1 MFGGTNNIIQNI
13 LHIQFECEEYS
24 IAFPL
29 NIVMDLNN
37 VMEVGACVFFFFCL
51 WQSWSSTLSLYPKSE
66 LLVITQDD
74 VK

>member
-24 IAFPL
+24 TAFPL

-37 VMEVGACVFFFFCL
+37 VMEVGACVFFYFVCGKVEALL
-51 WQSWSSTLSLYPKSE
+51 WAYIQSQSF
-66 LLVITQDD
+66 
-74 VK
+74 

>member
-24 IAFPL
+24 TAFPL

-37 VMEVGACVFFFFCL
+37 VMEVGACVFFLFCL
-51 WQSWSSTLSLYPKSE
+51 WQS
-66 LLVITQDD
+66 
-74 VK
+74 